1 MRLRHTD
8 VLHAMMQAG
17 TASGAAQVQR
27 ISQPAVT
34 PLRQHAA

>member
-1 MRLRHTD
+1 MRRHHIEIH
-8 VLHAMMQAG
+8 HAMMQAG